1 MPYPISIDLAIAP
14 GASIRQITVPVLR
27 VYSRLE
33 ILVIRNLMRKLC
45 NTPISQ
51 LTVNNHECW
60 ICSALSFLLNIN
72 QFYFNSNRS
81 VNDKIMHHD
90 AVVIKLATIEAEKRV
105 LEQDDAR
112 LQSLV
117 TQNFDP
123 SLIDYSIAVGRVY
136 FNLRDAFVDQMKR
149 LHEATNYQFLE
160 DRPFSYDDSSVAMLE
175 AWMATNKINMLQR
188 MEMIGNQDETY
199 NVNAGP
205 LENCILLNRGDY
217 PEAFKSLD
225 LTGNMSFVIT
235 GAEDQLAPMSHVHMT
250 NVKVWLPGIKVK
262 SGHLRVWL
270 RRYGTSKV
278 YDQSGNPWTFTH
290 GARTM
295 MYEYATENS
304 AGLKQYHENTKI
316 EIDEKNGDYVAL
328 SPIGP
333 WSLSVSKRYN
343 PGLDTR
349 KVKAIYLQMA
359 YTFLPCDQA
368 ECPIRSRKSAGND
381 EIAKMAELTD
391 ATNDVEGHSEGS
403 VVGLVIGLACAA
415 IVTIVAVVAL
425 YVQCRK
431 KPSLLSMNNQNSYQT
446 I

>member
-1 MPYPISIDLAIAP
+1 
-14 GASIRQITVPVLR
+14 
-27 VYSRLE
+27 
-33 ILVIRNLMRKLC
+33 
-45 NTPISQ
+45 
-51 LTVNNHECW
+51 
-60 ICSALSFLLNIN
+60 
-72 QFYFNSNRS
+72 
-81 VNDKIMHHD
+81 MHHD
-90 AVVIKLATIEAEKRV
+90 AVVIKLATIEAEKKV

-205 LENCILLNRGDY
+205 LENCILLNRKDY

-225 LTGNMSFVIT
+225 TSGNFSFVIT
-235 GAEDQLAPMSHVHMT
+235 GAEEQLAPMSKVHMT
-250 NVKVWLPGIKVK
+250 NVKVWLPGVKVK

-270 RRYGTSKV
+270 KRYGTSKV

-295 MYEYATENS
+295 MYEYANENS
-304 AGLKQYHENTKI
+304 GVSKQYHETTRI
-316 EIDEKNGDYVAL
+316 EIDEQNGDYVAL

-333 WSLSVSKRYN
+333 WTLSVSKKYN

-359 YTFLPCDQA
+359 YTFLPCDKA
-368 ECPIRSRKSAGND
+368 ECPMRSRKSVSND
-381 EIAKMAELTD
+381 EEIKMAELTD
-391 ATNDVEGHSEGS
+391 TTDNVEGHNEGS
-403 VVGLVIGLACAA
+403 VVGPVIGLVCAA
-415 IVTIVAVVAL
+415 FVIIVAVVGL
-425 YVQCRK
+425 YVKCRK
-431 KPSLLSMNNQNSYQT
+431 KTSVMGISNQSTYDT